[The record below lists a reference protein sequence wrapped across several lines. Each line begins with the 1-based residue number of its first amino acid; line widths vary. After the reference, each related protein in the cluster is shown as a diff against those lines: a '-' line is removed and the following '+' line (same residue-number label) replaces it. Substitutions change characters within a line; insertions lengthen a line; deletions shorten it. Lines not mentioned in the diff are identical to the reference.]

1 MSVLK
6 LYKILVVD
14 DDITMLASV
23 NDILLSAPNPYTV
36 LNAANVETAQTIIRN
51 EVPDLVI
58 TDWVLPTLSGLD
70 LVNYM
75 VENKELQHIP
85 IIVFTGVMTRQQ
97 SMLEALD
104 KGAIDFLK
112 KPLDELELLARVKRL
127 LSFVEL
133 QKTLQEERAQK
144 LEAEKKALKQ
154 IIEAQDKE
162 LTSKALTIGKY
173 NELIKNISTQFND
186 IKQTKGKIADNKQLS
201 RILAQINISLQSE
214 NWDDFMVAF
223 ENQYPYFFEN
233 LKIKFPKLTRNEL
246 RLCALLKLNLTT
258 KEISAITLQ
267 SLRSIEMARHRLR
280 QKLNMQPGDTFFYFL

>member
-6 LYKILVVD
+6 LYKILVID